1 MQTHTTPVLLGF
13 KDRAELAGG
22 DYTSVTSVME
32 GVVVV
37 EKKVEAA
44 SDSSIPMAIEGQ

>member
-1 MQTHTTPVLLGF
+1 MLLGF

-44 SDSSIPMAIEGQ
+44 ASDSSAPMAIEGQ